1 MPETPVSAK
10 SYADAGLPWF
20 EIYDERV
27 PVVAPCEA
35 LAAVQPVQAMQAAS
49 GEAVVEPVERDVHP
63 SRVSEGEWGEEEVT
77 LAQPATDAGDGEH
90 GEEQQEREGDVV
102 AVEVARVI
110 EAAWAD
116 VEPQVVI
123 SFNLPEVIAAQRRHH
138 RQQQQQREE
147 EEQAGGGLPAA
158 AALEAGGGAAGG
170 GVTMARR
177 ASIRGRT
184 STRRRGSAE
193 GEESLLQDA
202 DREELI
208 HGPDTGGGGGPLA
221 WIAVRFAACV
231 GRN

>member
-63 SRVSEGEWGEEEVT
+63 SRVSEGDWGEEEVT

-90 GEEQQEREGDVV
+90 GEEQQEGEGDVV

-116 VEPQVVI
+116 VEPHVVI
-123 SFNLPEVIAAQRRHH
+123 SFNLPRVLAAQRQYHFDPAVAPAASDDTGVR
-138 RQQQQQREE
+138 RPR
-147 EEQAGGGLPAA
+147 GRNSAA
-158 AALEAGGGAAGG
+158 AA
-170 GVTMARR
+170 
-177 ASIRGRT
+177 
-184 STRRRGSAE
+184 
-193 GEESLLQDA
+193 EESLLGDGN
-202 DREELI
+202 EEA
-208 HGPDTGGGGGPLA
+208 TSA
-221 WIAVRFAACV
+221 WQRAFAWVAAKWSACA
-231 GRN
+231 GRNN